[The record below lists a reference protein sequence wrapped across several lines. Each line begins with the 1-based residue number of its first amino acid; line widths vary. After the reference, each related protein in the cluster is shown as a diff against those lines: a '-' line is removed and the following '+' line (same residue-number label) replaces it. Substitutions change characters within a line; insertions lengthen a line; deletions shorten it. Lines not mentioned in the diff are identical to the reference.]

1 MRTSMTVHM
10 SSSQNPEESDD
21 AGLAARARAGDRDAF
36 AELYR
41 RFAGTVH
48 GVLLA
53 AVPRDEA
60 RDLVQE
66 VFLLA
71 LRAIERLEDPERVGP
86 WLCTI
91 ARNRAKDAHK
101 SRVPRTEW
109 SEELEP
115 IATALD
121 DSGDEEEARRVLAA
135 IRSLPE
141 CYREPLLLRLV
152 EGSTGPEIAERTGLT
167 HGSVRINLHRGMKLL
182 RARLSE
188 PRSTRNP

>member
-1 MRTSMTVHM
+1 DPRGRPGCEGSAGPKEMVRIDGLSGPGDRVGLFDHARRAGESVRWLERSSGPASDPRPASMAARM
-10 SSSQNPEESDD
+10 SLSLNPEESDD
-21 AGLAARARAGDRDAF
+21 AGLAVRARAGDRDAF

-53 AVPRDEA
+53 AVPREEA

-91 ARNRAKDAHK
+91 ARNRAKD
-101 SRVPRTEW
+101 
-109 SEELEP
+109 
-115 IATALD
+115 
-121 DSGDEEEARRVLAA
+121 
-135 IRSLPE
+135 
-141 CYREPLLLRLV
+141 
-152 EGSTGPEIAERTGLT
+152 
-167 HGSVRINLHRGMKLL
+167 
-182 RARLSE
+182 
-188 PRSTRNP
+188 